1 MELRFIFSNVF
12 AVLGV
17 LYGSISTAQSQYTMV
32 VESDSAISGE
42 MLRYHLYLKF
52 ENPSDRLSAIYG
64 TNVDQM
70 WIEAP
75 EGVFNSPFNGGWSSA
90 GMNSQFF
97 KAMPAL
103 EDDSYATIN
112 LTAPASHSP
121 EGSQDPMMVEDR
133 GNPWTPFFKE
143 NGATRMDINTTTGG
157 SWFSLKGSS
166 NGLPDK
172 NNRVLIAQITTVGS
186 LRGEI
191 NAQIFPLGDGKNS
204 IKVKFH
210 FDGVGETEGIEI
222 IG

>member
-1 MELRFIFSNVF
+1 
-12 AVLGV
+12 
-17 LYGSISTAQSQYTMV
+17 
-32 VESDSAISGE
+32 
-42 MLRYHLYLKF
+42 
-52 ENPSDRLSAIYG
+52 
-64 TNVDQM
+64 
-70 WIEAP
+70 
-75 EGVFNSPFNGGWSSA
+75 
-90 GMNSQFF
+90 MNSQFF

-166 NGLPDK
+166 NGMPDK